1 MNDQRRIT
9 TLALLKSLIEASG
22 GCDQVIAV
30 SDKGGPLEQA
40 LAAALGV
47 HDRVCGSENVSPS
60 TTATTT
66 TAAPAISPSTPAPV
80 PQVAGAGG
88 SYEIEELDN
97 EKWPPKM
104 RVKLIPLDSSCRRTG
119 WVTAWDRHGEA
130 MNQAGVGGRIQA
142 KLVEK
147 KGFINVEVVS

>member
-47 HDRVCGSENVSPS
+47 HDRVCGSENVSPG
-60 TTATTT
+60 
-66 TAAPAISPSTPAPV
+66 TPAPV

-88 SYEIEELDN
+88 SYEIEELDR
-97 EKWPPKM
+97 KSPTRL
-104 RVKLIPLDSSCRRTG
+104 RVKLRPFDRSEDHPG

-130 MNQAGVGGRIQA
+130 IEQAGAGARIEG

-147 KGFINVEVVS
+147 KGHMNVEVVS

>member
-30 SDKGGPLEQA
+30 SDKGGALEQA

-47 HDRVCGSENVSPS
+47 HDRVCGSENVSPG
-60 TTATTT
+60 
-66 TAAPAISPSTPAPV
+66 TPAPV

>member
-1 MNDQRRIT
+1 MNGQRRII

-47 HDRVCGSENVSPS
+47 HDRVCGSENV
-60 TTATTT
+60 
-66 TAAPAISPSTPAPV
+66 SPSTPAPV